1 MVAVLGRVGGEKCCC
16 CFGSIECEL
25 VCFCPG
31 MYCISSRY
39 GWTIVCAMSGFVC
52 VVSIVMSSAYVTILM
67 CGDWGV
73 GRSDVYRLKS
83 VGDSTPPCGTPVL
96 VMRCFDVVLLYVVY
110 CLRPFM

>member
-1 MVAVLGRVGGEKCCC
+1 MKSVVVVLVALSVSWFV
-16 CFGSIECEL
+16 F
-25 VCFCPG
+25 VQV
-31 MYCISSRY
+31 CISSRY